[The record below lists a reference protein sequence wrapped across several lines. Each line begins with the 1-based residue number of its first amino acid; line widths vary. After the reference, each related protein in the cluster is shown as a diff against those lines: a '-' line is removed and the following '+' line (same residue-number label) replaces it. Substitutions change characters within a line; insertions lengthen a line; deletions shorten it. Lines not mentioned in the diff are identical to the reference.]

1 MCLGVISSGRLS
13 GLHIKNWPLPFLAP
27 IRFCKVGPGPMT
39 LCLLFIYRRTQLEC
53 LGGHLLFCVLKEQP
67 RTWAVLCIYLWNELR
82 SKVKVTQSCL
92 TLCDPMDYTD
102 SKSLLCYLMDL
113 QVLHTQKRSFKQQD
127 WCFIL
132 GNNISVKVTVTVWLI
147 QIQSYYKQS
156 VFTFQN
162 KWQVFFICVYVSHR
176 NLIWNV
182 SLFTVAFYKWK
193 EWKLFPWNSPGP
205 NNGVGSHSL
214 LQEIFPTQRSNPGL
228 PHCRQILYQLSHKG
242 SPRILEWVACHSPVD
257 LPDPGIQPRSP
268 ELQVDSL
275 PDALPGKPY

>member
-1 MCLGVISSGRLS
+1 MISVNWITEIANTGDRVGWGVGR
-13 GLHIKNWPLPFLAP
+13 K
-27 IRFCKVGPGPMT
+27 
-39 LCLLFIYRRTQLEC
+39 LLRI
-53 LGGHLLFCVLKEQP
+53 LLNYWFTK
-67 RTWAVLCIYLWNELR
+67 
-82 SKVKVTQSCL
+82 S
-92 TLCDPMDYTD
+92 TD
-102 SKSLLCYLMDL
+102 SKSLFCYLMDL

-257 LPDPGIQPRSP
+257 LPDPGNQPRSP

-275 PDALPGKPY
+275 PVDLQGKP